1 MSISESYPG
10 QNVLISYIKKQKT
23 KISYCGFLKNYHDII
38 VISTFTDNWNK
49 LNSTWTVLDNWNN
62 LDNLWA
68 GRFLSEGKDLPN
80 LKDKGNP

>member
-10 QNVLISYIKKQKT
+10 QNVLISYIKKHIT